1 MLSRRSGRLG
11 VCWGGAVLLRAS
23 GGLSGR
29 GDRVDYCWGG
39 QCVGLGGQFWGLAGG
54 AVLRRG
60 AGSLRG
66 PGVVAAGSGSG
77 GRTALAWVVMLGLG
91 PGVWALP
98 GAPGG
103 PCQWGLGCP
112 GHATVWVG
120 WCRSWCRAGC
130 SGTSD
135 VSTGCWFFRVLGRAV
150 GWGGAFPLLG
160 GAWVGL
166 GDGGSQAWAAATGVT
181 A

>member
-1 MLSRRSGRLG
+1 ML
-11 VCWGGAVLLRAS
+11 GGAVWLRAS
-23 GGLSGR
+23 GGLSGH

-39 QCVGLGGQFWGLAGG
+39 LCVGLGGQFWGLAGG

-60 AGSLRG
+60 AGSLGG
-66 PGVVAAGSGSG
+66 PGVVAAGSGPG
-77 GRTALAWVVMLGLG
+77 GRTALAWVVVLDLG
-91 PGVWALP
+91 PSVWALP

-103 PCQWGLGCP
+103 DPAGARGGRDCP

-130 SGTSD
+130 SGTWD
-135 VSTGCWFFRVLGRAV
+135 VSAGCWFFRVVGRAV

-160 GAWVGL
+160 GVWVGRS
-166 GDGGSQAWAAATGVT
+166 DGGSQARAVATGVT
-181 A
+181 V